1 MSKRKHTRPV
11 YMTPRRLV
19 DPATGE
25 SIAALVPVSDL
36 DRHLLKQRR
45 VAIGKEY
52 RVGVEQARNSKFH
65 RLVHALGRLV
75 SENVD
80 AFAGLNCHAVIK
92 RLQREAGVFCEEQEI
107 EIPNLGKLVVKVAQS
122 IAFDCMDEADFKEL
136 YTAICRHVAATYW
149 PGLDE
154 QAVEA
159 MAGLMPVEAA

>member
-1 MSKRKHTRPV
+1 MSKRKHSRPV
-11 YMTPRRLV
+11 YMTCKRLI
-19 DPATGE
+19 DPDTGE
-25 SIAALVPVSDL
+25 MIGALVPSCDL

-80 AFAGLNCHAVIK
+80 AFSGLSCHAVIK

-107 EIPNLGKLVVKVAQS
+107 EIPGIGKLVVKVAQS
-122 IAFDCMDEADFKEL
+122 IAFDCMDEADFHEL
-136 YTAICRHVAATYW
+136 YSAICRHVAATYW
-149 PGLDE
+149 PELDE
-154 QAVEA
+154 EAVEA